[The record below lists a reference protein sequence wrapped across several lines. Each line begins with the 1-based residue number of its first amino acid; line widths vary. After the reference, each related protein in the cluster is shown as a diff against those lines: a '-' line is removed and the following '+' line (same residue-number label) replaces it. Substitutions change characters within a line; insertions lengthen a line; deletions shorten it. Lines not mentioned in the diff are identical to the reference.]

1 MKSLP
6 QDTLTPVRS
15 RFFYGWVVVGI
26 STVMMAIT
34 YGLMYSY
41 GVFFKPLAEYFNW
54 DRATVSAIYSA
65 SLIIRGAISI
75 GTGWLADRYGAAR
88 LMAFCG
94 FMIGLGLILSG
105 QVREL
110 WQLFI
115 TYAIIEAI
123 GLSGTFG
130 IATAITSRW
139 FTKNRGL
146 ALGIVSCG
154 TGLGTLIIVPG
165 AERLI
170 AATDWSKAF
179 IIIGMIAGIIMISAS
194 FFLKP
199 PPAGQSVK
207 NLIVLKTEHAQDPSE
222 NINMPFAAAI
232 RSPRMILLISV
243 FILIF
248 FCTQLVIVHLVNNA
262 TDRGIS
268 PFVAAS
274 LISIIGLVGI
284 AGRLTMGIGA
294 DKLGIYNTLILCS
307 SLLALAL
314 ILLIFTNSLWT
325 FYLFA
330 AAFGFAYGGEVPLIP
345 LFISHFFGIRSMA
358 ALMGFLLF
366 ISNIGGALGP
376 WVGGKIYDLTGSYRI
391 AFLIGAI
398 AGIILLL
405 MSIVLKKFAR
415 KEVKA

>member
-1 MKSLP
+1 
-6 QDTLTPVRS
+6 
-15 RFFYGWVVVGI
+15 
-26 STVMMAIT
+26 
-34 YGLMYSY
+34 
-41 GVFFKPLAEYFNW
+41 
-54 DRATVSAIYSA
+54 
-65 SLIIRGAISI
+65 
-75 GTGWLADRYGAAR
+75 
-88 LMAFCG
+88 
-94 FMIGLGLILSG
+94 
-105 QVREL
+105 
-110 WQLFI
+110 
-115 TYAIIEAI
+115 
-123 GLSGTFG
+123 
-130 IATAITSRW
+130 
-139 FTKNRGL
+139 
-146 ALGIVSCG
+146 
-154 TGLGTLIIVPG
+154 
-165 AERLI
+165 
-170 AATDWSKAF
+170 
-179 IIIGMIAGIIMISAS
+179 
-194 FFLKP
+194 
-199 PPAGQSVK
+199 
-207 NLIVLKTEHAQDPSE
+207 
-222 NINMPFAAAI
+222 
-232 RSPRMILLISV
+232 
-243 FILIF
+243 
-248 FCTQLVIVHLVNNA
+248 
-262 TDRGIS
+262 
-268 PFVAAS
+268 VAAS